1 MQGLTFHIHGA
12 AWNTVIFGAKRWILW
27 QRTFKRGRLQR
38 QFSRDDN
45 GEIMPA
51 AEWIR
56 TLPKYPDRVE
66 EIKANGHDCIQR
78 AGEMMFIPDSVAHMV
93 VNIGDTVA
101 VVSEVDID
109 KNGEG
114 KKKQP
119 DDNNSR
125 EGYNPAA
132 INMLNELLQVED
144 GTRQLNVLRHHLCPQ
159 ETDIS
164 PKGKVDLGGKSL
176 VSQNDLEQAM
186 STAVSQI
193 YEAYQSGSVDHL
205 HAMQLLKNVLQM
217 VVHAQIILVE
227 CFKEESHALNEFQRD
242 LQNIIRDN

>member
-56 TLPKYPDRVE
+56 TLPKHPDRVD
-66 EIKANGHDCIQR
+66 EISRNGHDCIQR

-109 KNGEG
+109 KKRRDE
-114 KKKQP
+114 
-119 DDNNSR
+119 
-125 EGYNPAA
+125 ET
-132 INMLNELLQVED
+132 
-144 GTRQLNVLRHHLCPQ
+144 TR
-159 ETDIS
+159 
-164 PKGKVDLGGKSL
+164 
-176 VSQNDLEQAM
+176 
-186 STAVSQI
+186 
-193 YEAYQSGSVDHL
+193 
-205 HAMQLLKNVLQM
+205 
-217 VVHAQIILVE
+217 
-227 CFKEESHALNEFQRD
+227 
-242 LQNIIRDN
+242 